1 MKIFLIA
8 AAAFLL
14 VCAIAESYIIL
25 VTRREKLG
33 DRGITV
39 AHLSDLHK
47 RRFGKNNSRLIER
60 TKRENPDLIVISGDI
75 VSRSC
80 TDFSDAE
87 YLLRKL
93 RELAPVYMVWGNH
106 ENDLSPELLA
116 EFTEAVHRS
125 GAKLMNNR
133 SKSVEIN
140 GRRLNICGLTLPQ
153 TVYKKNDKYRNLDV
167 PTAEDI
173 DALLGEKPEGETLLI
188 THNPLFAELY
198 SGWGADFTLCGHV
211 HGGIVVIPFTR
222 IGILSPER
230 KFFPKYSKGVY
241 TIGRMKLL
249 LSGGLGKRRLFNP
262 AEIVIYKL

>member
-1 MKIFLIA
+1 MKIFLIITA
-8 AAAFLL
+8 VLL
-14 VCAIAESYIIL
+14 IMCAVAENRILL

-47 RRFGKNNSRLIER
+47 RCFGKNNCRLIER
-60 TKRENPDLIVISGDI
+60 TKRENPDIIVISGDI
-75 VSRSC
+75 VSRTC

-116 EFTEAVHRS
+116 QFTEIVQRS
-125 GAKLMNNR
+125 RAKLLNNKC
-133 SKSVEIN
+133 KSVEIN
-140 GRRLNICGLTLPQ
+140 GRKLNICGLTLPQ
-153 TVYKKNDKYRNLDV
+153 TVYKKDGKYRNLDV
-167 PTAEDI
+167 PTADEI
-173 DALLGEKPEGETLLI
+173 TALIGEKPHGETLLI
-188 THNPLFAELY
+188 THNPLFAKLY
-198 SGWGADFTLCGHV
+198 SGWGADFTFCGHV
-211 HGGIVVIPFTR
+211 HGGIVIIPFTR

-241 TIGRMKLL
+241 TIGKMKLL